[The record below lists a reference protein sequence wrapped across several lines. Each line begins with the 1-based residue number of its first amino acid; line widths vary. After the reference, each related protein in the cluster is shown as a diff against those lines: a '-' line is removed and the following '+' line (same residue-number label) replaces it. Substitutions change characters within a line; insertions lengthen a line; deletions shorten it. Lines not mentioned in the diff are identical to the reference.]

1 MHQAGEKIIAEGYE
15 NVVTISNY
23 HDENQAFQM
32 PAKDFI
38 LALDFELQCKDE
50 TLNWG
55 TSPIVHYKGFECKWT
70 IQDGELQGAGIYVFF
85 KNETGANICEH
96 DFRRTT

>member
-1 MHQAGEKIIAEGYE
+1 MHQAGEDIIAEGYK
-15 NVVTISNY
+15 NVVIISNY
-23 HDENQAFQM
+23 MDEHKVFQT

-38 LALDFELQCKDE
+38 LALDFEMQGEDE

-55 TSPIVHYKGFECKWT
+55 TSPIVHYKGFECRWC

-85 KNETGANICEH
+85 KNETSANICRH
-96 DFRRTT
+96 DFRRV